1 MRKLDFL
8 LAAMSLTGG
17 MAMAR
22 AFARLRA
29 PKLLVLAYHRVLD
42 AGPEDAWPYD
52 IELVSASLE
61 QFDWQLRY
69 VKEHYD
75 PVTFRDVVAAMDG
88 GPKLPRRPV
97 IITFDDG
104 FDDNYEHA
112 FPLLR
117 GHGMP
122 ATFFISTDYIDTTRT
137 FWFDRVAA
145 LMLVMPPGALAIP
158 ELQQPLPAADDLAA
172 RRAGAAKLL
181 EVLKAVPEARRV
193 EILEQADRQWGGRL
207 DASRERLSRPMSWEQ
222 VRAMQAGG
230 MEFGSHTHT
239 HPILSRLEP
248 AQLEYEL
255 AESRRILEK
264 ELGKSCQVISYPVG
278 MGEAVDG
285 AVSQAALKAGY
296 RLGCTYETGAN
307 DIPQRGTFDMRRQH
321 VERYV
326 TQEHF
331 KLLLALPGVGS

>member
-1 MRKLDFL
+1 MRKLDLF

-22 AFARLRA
+22 AFARLRT
-29 PKLLVLAYHRVLD
+29 PKLLLLAYHRVLD
-42 AGPEDAWPYD
+42 AHPEESWPYD
-52 IELVSASLE
+52 IELVSASVE

-75 PVTFRDVVAAMDG
+75 PVTFRDVISAMDG

-104 FDDNYEHA
+104 FNDNFEHA

-145 LMLVMPPGALAIP
+145 LMLVMPPRSLSIP
-158 ELQQPLPAADDLAA
+158 ELQQPLPAADDLAT
-172 RRAGAAKLL
+172 RRAAAATLL
-181 EVLKAVPEARRV
+181 EVLKAVPDSRRV
-193 EILEQADRQWGGRL
+193 EILEQADREWGGRL
-207 DASRERLSRPMSWEQ
+207 DDARARLSRPMTWEQ
-222 VRAMQAGG
+222 IRAMQAGG

-239 HPILSRLEP
+239 HPILSRLTP
-248 AQLEYEL
+248 TQLDHEL
-255 AESRRILEK
+255 TESRRIIEK
-264 ELGKSCQVISYPVG
+264 ELGRSCQVISYPVG

-296 RLGCTYETGAN
+296 RLGCTYETGSN
-307 DIPQRGTFDMRRQH
+307 DIPSRGSFDMRRQH

-326 TQEHF
+326 SQEHF
-331 KLLLALPGVGS
+331 KMLLALPEVGS